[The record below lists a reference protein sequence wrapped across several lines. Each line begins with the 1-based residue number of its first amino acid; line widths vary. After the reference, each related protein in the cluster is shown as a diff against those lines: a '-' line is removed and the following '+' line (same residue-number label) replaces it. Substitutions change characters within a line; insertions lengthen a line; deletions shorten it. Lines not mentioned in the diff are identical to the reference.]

1 MDEVEFRERVVKILE
16 SIDLKLETLEDRLKN
31 FMKMSPQTQRETKI
45 PLDVDVLLSLP
56 DHLRKTAIAVST
68 RDSATAEEVAS
79 DTGRTRAAE
88 SDYLNQLVKLGY
100 LSKKRKGRTV
110 YFYV

>member
-1 MDEVEFRERVVKILE
+1 ME
-16 SIDLKLETLEDRLKN
+16 
-31 FMKMSPQTQRETKI
+31 MSRQTPKETKT
-45 PLDVDVLLSLP
+45 PLDVDALLSLP

-68 RDSATAEEVAS
+68 RGSATAKEAAN

-88 SDYLNQLVKLGY
+88 SDYLNQLVKMGY

-110 YFYV
+110 YFYA